1 MGGGDLN
8 LKKRWHPAKY
18 QNMQKVWEVQ
28 QEHAQEQKKV
38 EILRK
43 EIAKEREALE
53 IQRQQQQAG
62 FVQAPKVEKLD
73 WMYVGSAHSN
83 PSSNTNSASEDYLL
97 GRKRA
102 SDLATGK
109 EAPVHGSLHAE
120 KTCISKQKDL
130 HKKIRED
137 PLFSIKKN
145 QLATRRRTSPK

>member
-18 QNMQKVWEVQ
+18 QNMQKVYEAQ

-43 EIAKEREALE
+43 EIAKEREIME
-53 IQRQQQQAG
+53 IQRQQQLAG

-73 WMYVGSAHSN
+73 WMYTGITTASTGN
-83 PSSNTNSASEDYLL
+83 PVAEDYLL
-97 GRKRA
+97 GRKKA

-109 EAPVHGSLHAE
+109 EAPIRGSLHAE
-120 KTCISKQKDL
+120 KSCIAKQKDL
-130 HKKIRED
+130 QKKIKED
-137 PLFSIKKN
+137 PLFAIKQSQIQKG
-145 QLATRRRTSPK
+145 AEP